1 VTTPAR
7 PLRFGLAGTG
17 HWARITHAPALA
29 SADGIEFAA
38 VWGRNTEAARALAA
52 EHNAAAHDDFD
63 AFLSDVDAVAF
74 SVPPDVQAAIAVRAA
89 GAGKHLLLEKPIAIS
104 AADGEALVQA
114 VQDAGVASVVF
125 FTARFQPDVRA
136 WLADVVHPGHVV
148 HPGRWSGGNAVW
160 LGSALGGGSPFDTAW
175 RRDKGAL
182 WDLAPHVI
190 SLLWACLG
198 PVVAVTA
205 DAGRGDVTHL
215 VLHHSG
221 GATSTV
227 TVTLGATEAAE
238 YSHIYLWGESGR
250 SAAPPETNQP
260 VQALRVALTELAGNA
275 RSGNL
280 DHPCDVRF
288 GRDVG
293 RVLAEAQRQ
302 IDARTT

>member
-38 VWGRNTEAARALAA
+38 VWGRNAGATRALAV
-52 EHNAAAHDDFD
+52 EHNVAAHDDFD
-63 AFLSDVDAVAF
+63 AFLAGLDAVAF
-74 SVPPDVQAAIAVRAA
+74 CVPPDVQAAIAVRAA
-89 GAGKHLLLEKPIAIS
+89 GAGKHLLLEKPIALS
-104 AADGEALVQA
+104 AAGGEALARA
-114 VQDAGVASVVF
+114 VSDAGVASVVF

-136 WLADVVHPGHVV
+136 WLADVVQ
-148 HPGRWSGGNAVW
+148 PGRWSGGNAVW
-160 LGSALGGGSPFDTAW
+160 LGSALGGGSPFDTPW
-175 RRDKGAL
+175 RRDNGAL
-182 WDLAPHVI
+182 WDLAPHLV

-205 DAGRGDVTHL
+205 DAGRGDLTHL

-221 GATSTV
+221 GTTSTV

-238 YSHIYLWGESGR
+238 YSGICLWGESGR
-250 SAAPPETNQP
+250 SAAPPETSQP
-260 VQALRVALTELAGNA
+260 VQALRVALAELAGNA

-280 DHPCDVRF
+280 GHPCDVRF
-288 GRDVG
+288 GRDIG
-293 RVLAEAQRQ
+293 RVLAQAQRQ
-302 IDARTT
+302 IGARAEHDHHT